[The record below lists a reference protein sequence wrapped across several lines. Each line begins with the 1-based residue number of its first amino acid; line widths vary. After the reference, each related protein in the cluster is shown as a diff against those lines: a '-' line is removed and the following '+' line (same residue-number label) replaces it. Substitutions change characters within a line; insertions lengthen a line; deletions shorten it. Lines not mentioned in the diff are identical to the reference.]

1 MRKNLRFTVREAGIS
16 IFISLTIFALAA
28 PTILNIMAI
37 QNLHSATREVIDD
50 MESTKFLALDKNQTF
65 RIDFN
70 AGTYQIIRVSD
81 NSIFKIRSLEDYH
94 VQTTKTS
101 ITFFNRGS
109 SSSGVVTLSNG
120 LRTKSIK
127 VNRLARVITS

>member
-1 MRKNLRFTVREAGIS
+1 MEAGIS

-28 PTILNIMAI
+28 PTTLNIMAI
-37 QNLHSATREVIDD
+37 HNLRCATREVVTD
-50 MESTKFLALDKNQTF
+50 MESTRFLALDRNQTF

-81 NSIFKIRSLEDYH
+81 NSIFKIRSLEDYN

-101 ITFFNRGS
+101 ITFSNRGS

-120 LRTKSIK
+120 LATKSIK
-127 VNRLARVITS
+127 VNRLGRFITS